1 MTTAAVDVLGFLPGP
16 VSKNNAGAADLL
28 AGELFA
34 YAVSSGVAV
43 VDVSRELFA
52 HLLPMSLLVLQAPP
66 YDPAAC
72 LFRYIVCSSPVSCTV
87 VTKAHLQPQSAGKPP
102 PPALKDPISCCCS
115 CKLMLLRYSLEL
127 AVSQPVW
134 VSSAGR
140 QSAFQET
147 QLHLS

>member
-43 VDVSRELFA
+43 VDVHRMQLTC
-52 HLLPMSLLVLQAPP
+52 VLHGGHKSASTT
-66 YDPAAC
+66 A
-72 LFRYIVCSSPVSCTV
+72 VSW
-87 VTKAHLQPQSAGKPP
+87 
-102 PPALKDPISCCCS
+102 
-115 CKLMLLRYSLEL
+115 YSLEL